1 MVEKAGFRHWG
12 QSGICDWNPAK
23 RTYVHVSELVM
34 TITKEIPSEQMRS
47 LDLHQGDSLRVVA
60 ELGSTLL
67 IQIVKAATQPARS
80 NKGRAGDWARKYAGA
95 ARNTGAETTE
105 DVRMAHFRDKY
116 GI

>member
-1 MVEKAGFRHWG
+1 MLKLA
-12 QSGICDWNPAK
+12 I
-23 RTYVHVSELVM
+23 LVM

-47 LDLHQGDSLRVVA
+47 LDLHQGDSLHVVA

-67 IQIVKAATQPARS
+67 IQIVKAATQS
-80 NKGRAGDWARKYAGA
+80 EKSKKGLAGEWARKYAGA
-95 ARNTGAETTE
+95 ARGSGAETME